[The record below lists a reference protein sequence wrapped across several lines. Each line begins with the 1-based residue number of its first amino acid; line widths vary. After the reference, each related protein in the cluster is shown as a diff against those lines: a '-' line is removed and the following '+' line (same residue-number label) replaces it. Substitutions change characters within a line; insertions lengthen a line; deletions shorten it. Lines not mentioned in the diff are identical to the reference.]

1 MNTGVGC
8 KHSDAFYKNSGHIH
22 QNSKA
27 FDAIS
32 CPFDALSVAFLGKLC
47 DIFIK
52 WDTVMNI
59 GVDYNDSDAFY
70 KNSGQFNQNSKA
82 FDAISCPLDALSGAF
97 FWIVCTICI
106 K

>member
-32 CPFDALSVAFLGKLC
+32 CPFDALSGAFLGKLC

-52 WDTVMNI
+52 
-59 GVDYNDSDAFY
+59 
-70 KNSGQFNQNSKA
+70 
-82 FDAISCPLDALSGAF
+82 
-97 FWIVCTICI
+97 
-106 K
+106 

>member
-1 MNTGVGC
+1 
-8 KHSDAFYKNSGHIH
+8 
-22 QNSKA
+22 
-27 FDAIS
+27 
-32 CPFDALSVAFLGKLC
+32 
-47 DIFIK
+47 
-52 WDTVMNI
+52 MNI